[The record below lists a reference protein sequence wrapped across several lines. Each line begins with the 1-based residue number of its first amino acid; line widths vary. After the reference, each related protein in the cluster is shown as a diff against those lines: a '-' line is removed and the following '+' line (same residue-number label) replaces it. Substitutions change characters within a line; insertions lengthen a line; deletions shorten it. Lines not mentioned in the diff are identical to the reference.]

1 MIALAAVTLSLQ
13 IARTTLDALDG
24 VSIEV
29 AAHNPSPHPVDV
41 TFTQPSEYE
50 IDILKGSRVVFT
62 TLRALPS
69 SVTFPPHT
77 RALQPGPSV
86 LVVYIWNTIESDG
99 TTPGGGSYT
108 VRARLLGKGVTPVA
122 STTIRFAAPTPII
135 ALPKLK
141 PSDEV
146 TIAGRL
152 DLTKAQITDSTG
164 TVALGRK
171 LATAPDAPIAVR
183 GYLTKNPVNGAP
195 MFFVER
201 WAPLEP
207 LPAIAHIVKTEP
219 SATPH

>member
-1 MIALAAVTLSLQ
+1 MIALAAITLSLQ

-29 AAHNPSPHPVDV
+29 AAHNSSRHPVDV
-41 TFTQPSEYE
+41 SFPQPSEYE
-50 IDILKGSRVVFT
+50 IDILKGSRVIFS
-62 TLRALPS
+62 TLRPLPS
-69 SVTFPPHT
+69 NVKFPPHT

-99 TTPGGGSYT
+99 TTPAAGTYT
-108 VRARLLGKGVTPVA
+108 VRARLLGARVTPA
-122 STTIRFAAPTPII
+122 ATTTIRFAAPTPII

-152 DLTKAQITDSTG
+152 DLTKQHITDSTG
-164 TVALGRK
+164 TIALGRK
-171 LATAPDAPIAVR
+171 LATAPNAPIAVR
-183 GYLTKNPVNGAP
+183 GYLTKNPTDGSP

-207 LPAIAHIVKTEP
+207 IPSAPPVPTTAP